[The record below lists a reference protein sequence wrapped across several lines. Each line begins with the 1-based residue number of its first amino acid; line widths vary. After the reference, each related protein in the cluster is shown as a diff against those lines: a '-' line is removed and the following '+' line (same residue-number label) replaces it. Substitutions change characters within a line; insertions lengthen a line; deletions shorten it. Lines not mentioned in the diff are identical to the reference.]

1 MMIEIAEVMSRD
13 EARLCRER
21 LAGAGWRDGRLSA
34 GEVAARVKSNDQLPD
49 VDPVAADLTALVL
62 ERVGASP
69 HFIAAAL
76 PLRIVPPRF
85 NRYRGGG
92 AYGPHIDNAV
102 FAIPGQTEVVR
113 SDLSATLFLSE
124 PDEYDGGEL
133 VLGGERVKLPAGH
146 LILYPSG
153 AVHNVEPVTRG
164 ERLAAFFWVQS
175 MVRDAQQRAML
186 FELDETI
193 QTLRAAGSDDAPV
206 TRLIGL
212 YHNLLRA
219 WADV

>member
-1 MMIEIAEVMSRD
+1 MPIEIAEVMSRE
-13 EARLCRER
+13 EARACRER
-21 LAGAGWRDGRLSA
+21 LAQAGWRDGRLSA
-34 GEVAARVKSNDQLPD
+34 GDMAARVKANEQLPD
-49 VDPVAADLTALVL
+49 DDPAASALAAMVM

-85 NRYRGGG
+85 NRYRDGG
-92 AYGPHIDNAV
+92 AYGAHIDNAV
-102 FAIPGQTEVVR
+102 FTVPGKAEPVR

-124 PDEYDGGEL
+124 PEDYVGGEL

-153 AVHNVEPVTRG
+153 AVHHVEPVTRG

-175 MVRDAQQRAML
+175 MVRDDQQRAML
-186 FELDETI
+186 FDLDESI
-193 QTLRAAGSDDAPV
+193 QALRGAGSDDAPV